1 MPYRK
6 SSVII
11 RSTKESPLPEH
22 LDMKVGTFI
31 GFARSGTA
39 RVQVGGKDGPVYTIP
54 IANLN
59 GGNLR

>member
-1 MPYRK
+1 MPARK

-22 LDMKVGTFI
+22 LDLKAGVFI

-39 RVQVGGKDGPVYTIP
+39 RVLVDGKVYVVPVE
-54 IANLN
+54 NLN